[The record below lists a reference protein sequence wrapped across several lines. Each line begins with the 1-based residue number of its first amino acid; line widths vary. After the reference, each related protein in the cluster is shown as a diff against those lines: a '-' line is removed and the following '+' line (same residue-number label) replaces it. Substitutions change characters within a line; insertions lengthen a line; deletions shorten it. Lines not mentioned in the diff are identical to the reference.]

1 MNNFEEA
8 CMLSNDEWIDSLP
21 DKMEPYQFSKQH
33 NRKMQKLFS
42 KMRKDKYHKYTKNTT
57 GILII
62 AALISSMTITAFAIP
77 QSREFIIKKLFNH
90 SSYTIKNVSD
100 VNIVADLTVEYIPE
114 GFELTNNFESNNLFY
129 CEYVY
134 HNEYLIISK
143 YSLDNKVDFDTEM
156 YEHKKVIKD
165 NLTYVLYRSQT
176 DGTGIIWNKNDYIY
190 SIKGNIS
197 DEILLEIAS
206 KTE

>member
-1 MNNFEEA
+1 MNNFERA
-8 CMLSNDEWIDSLP
+8 CILSNDDWVDSLP
-21 DKMEPYQFSKQH
+21 DIIEPYKFSKQH

-57 GILII
+57 RALII

-90 SSYTIKNVSD
+90 SSYTIKDVSNVD
-100 VNIVADLTVEYIPE
+100 IVVNLTVEYIPE
-114 GFELTNNFESNNLFY
+114 GFELTNNFESDNLFY
-129 CEYVY
+129 CEYEY
-134 HNEYLIISK
+134 LNKYLIISK
-143 YSLDNKVDFDTEM
+143 YTLDNKVDFDTEM
-156 YEHKKVIKD
+156 YEYKKVIKD

-176 DGTGIIWNKNDYIY
+176 GGTGIIWNKNDYIY

-197 DEILLEIAS
+197 DEILLEIAL
-206 KTE
+206 KTK